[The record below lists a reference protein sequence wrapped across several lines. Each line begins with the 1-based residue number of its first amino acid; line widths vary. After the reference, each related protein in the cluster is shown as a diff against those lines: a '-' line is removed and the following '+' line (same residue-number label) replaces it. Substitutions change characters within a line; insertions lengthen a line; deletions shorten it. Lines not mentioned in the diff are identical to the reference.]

1 MVVVASYLA
10 GGGPRSGWRSA
21 MLLTDRYADRIRGVL
36 RCYDRV
42 IITGTLPEFGH
53 AQAATRHLN
62 LQKIKIFDFAAF
74 AKPLRD
80 AIRSNAERLAR
91 EAGIEIEYLRKPK
104 GLRKEKR
111 IQEIL
116 AQRGQAPGLVH
127 IFSVMETC
135 TTYEPWHD
143 KRTHRTFLRPDSG
156 KCVHYYFYFIDED
169 FGLCYLR
176 VPTWAPY
183 RLQFYF
189 NGHNWLAGE
198 LHKRKIGFQLLDNV
212 FLDVDDFARAQKI
225 ADQFRVQRLHRFLNQ
240 LVASCCPLLEQFPAG
255 YHWSLLQAEYATDIV
270 FHSRPELA
278 VLYETLVRTAVHAV
292 KAQDVATF
300 LGRKVDDRYGGEVGT
315 DFHTR
320 VQGTRIKHHMGQCAI
335 KMYDKFGMVLRLETV
350 TNDVSFFK
358 HHREVVHRDGSTEWK
373 LAPVKKS
380 IYSLPA
386 LAELLTASNRRYL
399 EFLSTLDDVSAGA
412 RRVDRISRTVQ
423 DGTRRF
429 RGFNVL
435 DPQDRKLFEIL
446 ERGEFNISGFQN
458 RDLRRHLPELTGSQA
473 CRLLKRLR
481 THGLVKKIGRTYKYY
496 LTKLGRRV
504 LAAALTIREFLVVP
518 VLARA

>member
-1 MVVVASYLA
+1 
-10 GGGPRSGWRSA
+10 
-21 MLLTDRYADRIRGVL
+21 MLLTDRYQDRVRGVL
-36 RCYDRV
+36 GCYDRV
-42 IITGTLPEFGH
+42 IITGTLPDFGH
-53 AQAATRHLN
+53 AQAATRYLN
-62 LQKIKIFDFAAF
+62 MQKIRIFDFAAF

-80 AIRSNAERLAR
+80 AIRTNAERLAR
-91 EAGIEIEYLRKPK
+91 EAGIEIEYLRKAK
-104 GLRKEKR
+104 AVRKEAR

-116 AQRGQAPGLVH
+116 AKRGHAPGLVH
-127 IFSVMETC
+127 IFSVLENC

-156 KCVHYYFYFIDED
+156 KCVHYYFYFIDDE

-198 LHKRKIGFQLLDNV
+198 LRKRNIAFRLIDNV
-212 FLDVDDFARAQKI
+212 FVDIEDFTRAQKI
-225 ADQFRVQRLHRFLNQ
+225 ADRFSVKALHRFLNQ
-240 LVASCCPLLEQFPAG
+240 LAATCCPALEPFPAG
-255 YHWSLLQAEYATDIV
+255 YHWSTMQCEYATDIV
-270 FHSRPELA
+270 FRSRAGLA
-278 VLYETLVRTAVHAV
+278 DLYDTLVRTAIHAV
-292 KAQDVATF
+292 KAEDVATF
-300 LGRKVDDRYGGEVGT
+300 LGRKLDPRTTAEVGT

-320 VQGTRIKHHMGQCAI
+320 IQGTRIKHHMGPTAV
-335 KMYDKFGMVLRLETV
+335 KMYDKFGSVLRLETV

-358 HHREVVHRDGSTEWK
+358 HRREVVHHDGSSEWK
-373 LAPVKKS
+373 LAPVRKS

-386 LAELLTASNRRYL
+386 LAELLAASNRRYL
-399 EFLSTLDDVSAGA
+399 EFLSSLDDVSTGA
-412 RRVDRISRTVQ
+412 RRVDRISRTAQ
-423 DGTRRF
+423 HGTRRY

-446 ERGEFNISGFQN
+446 ERGEFNIRGFQN
-458 RDLRRHLPELTGSQA
+458 RDLRRHLPERTA
-473 CRLLKRLR
+473 PETCRLLKRLR
-481 THGLVKKIGRTYKYY
+481 THGLVKRIGNTYKYY

-504 LAAALTIREFLVVP
+504 IAAALAIREFLVIP